1 MDVYGQ
7 EPFPCRFQWGP
18 EGAGGA
24 AADGHII
31 VIVDVL
37 VFSTAITAMVDQGAS
52 VLPVGSIA
60 EAKAEAERSGARDL
74 PGRVRPTPEGWS
86 HSPGSLVG
94 LPAGSRFVYT
104 SKNGARCYVATAQ
117 ASRVLVGG
125 LMNATAVAGAAARL
139 HAQAGRPIT
148 VVACGERWDD
158 GSLRPALEDE
168 LGAGAIIAAL
178 SLAKSA
184 EAQAA
189 EALFLARRAVLGEA
203 IWDCASGRELR
214 DRQYGDDVTFA
225 ARLDVC
231 QTVPIRD
238 QAGWLTRRAEE

>member
-7 EPFPCRFQWGP
+7 DPFPCRFQWGP
-18 EGAGGA
+18 VGARQA
-24 AADGHII
+24 AAAGHIV

-37 VFSTAITAMVDQGAS
+37 IFSTSITTMVDQGAS
-52 VLPVGSIA
+52 VLPVSSIA
-60 EAKAEAERSGARDL
+60 EAKAEAERWGARDL

-104 SKNGARCYVATAQ
+104 SANGARCSAATKG
-117 ASRVLVGG
+117 ASAVLVGG
-125 LMNATAVAGAAARL
+125 LMNASAVGKAAAGL
-139 HAQAGRPIT
+139 HAQTGRPIS
-148 VVACGERWDD
+148 VIGCGERWDD

-178 SLAKSA
+178 PLAKSV

-189 EALFLARRAVLGEA
+189 EALFLARRDVLAEDL
-203 IWDCASGRELR
+203 WDCASGRELR
-214 DRQYGDDVTFA
+214 ARAYGDDVTFA
-225 ARLDVC
+225 ARLDIC
-231 QTVPIRD
+231 ETVPMRD
-238 QAGWLTRRAEE
+238 QAGWLRQAE

>member
-18 EGAGGA
+18 EGARQA
-24 AADGHII
+24 AAAGHIV

-37 VFSTAITAMVDQGAS
+37 IFSTSITTMVDQGAS
-52 VLPVGSIA
+52 VLPISSIA
-60 EAKAEAERSGARDL
+60 EAKAEAERWGARDL

-104 SKNGARCYVATAQ
+104 SKNGARCSAATKG
-117 ASRVLVGG
+117 ASAVLVGG
-125 LMNATAVAGAAARL
+125 LMNASAVGRAAAAL
-139 HAQAGRPIT
+139 HAQTGRPIT
-148 VVACGERWDD
+148 VIGCGERWDD

-178 SLAKSA
+178 PLVKSVEA
-184 EAQAA
+184 EAA
-189 EALFLARRAVLGEA
+189 EALFLARRDVLGA
-203 IWDCASGRELR
+203 DLWDCASGRELR
-214 DRQYGDDVTFA
+214 AREFGDDVTCA
-225 ARLDVC
+225 ARLDIC
-231 QTVPIRD
+231 ETVPMRD
-238 QAGWLTRRAEE
+238 QAGWLTRAE